1 MINQL
6 LLRLWKLL
14 RGRPQWY
21 FLWFVHSK
29 FIVGVSGVIFDE
41 QGRILLLRHRFW
53 MQAAWGLPGG
63 YANRNERLEDTLR
76 REVLEETGYSI
87 QVTSLIRVVSG
98 YRLRLEASYRGTF
111 LGGREQL
118 DNREVL
124 EARFFKPD
132 ELPAGL
138 LPSQREIIKLSLS
151 SPPGPPATTT

>member
-1 MINQL
+1 MINHL

-14 RGRPQWY
+14 RGKPQWY
-21 FLWFVHSK
+21 FLWLMHPK

-53 MQAAWGLPGG
+53 MQATWGLPGG
-63 YANRNERLEDTLR
+63 YANKNERLEDTLR
-76 REVLEETGYSI
+76 REVREETGYNI

-111 LGGREQL
+111 LGGEERL
-118 DNREVL
+118 DNREVM
-124 EARFFKPD
+124 EARFFHPN

-138 LPSQREIIKLSLS
+138 LPSQREIIRLSL
-151 SPPGPPATTT
+151 ATPDQARTP